1 MQPSGTRTESDAEGF
16 TGRVGV
22 VLELVVEEAED
33 SNEEVEEDEDDEEH
47 LAATVVDHPH
57 VPALAEVLGLERR
70 LERRRGQTALQA
82 LQPTPLSLVA
92 LQVRGR
98 VSSVEVQVGVVLH
111 VANSAP
117 VSKVESRCAVRHGS
131 ATKRM
136 KGRE

>member
-1 MQPSGTRTESDAEGF
+1 MQPSWTRTESDAEGF
-16 TGRVGV
+16 TGRIGV
-22 VLELVVEEAED
+22 VLELIVEEAKD
-33 SNEEVEEDEDDEEH
+33 GNEEMEEDEDNEEH

-57 VPALAEVLGLERR
+57 VPALAEVLGLEGH

-92 LQVRGR
+92 LQVRGG
-98 VSSVEVQVGVVLH
+98 VSSVKVQVGVVLH

-117 VSKVESRCAVRHGS
+117 VSKVESRRAVRHGG
-131 ATKRM
+131 ATSRM